1 MAEKTVA
8 ANAGSIY
15 RRVLYGM
22 AGFGAGGAIGGAIW
36 VAFDAPHFGFA
47 ILGALGGISLS
58 PNLRDRGATTTI
70 ALICAIGFS
79 SGFLLPFF
87 ISQVI
92 WEPAFGQ
99 GMFVGGAGGAIG
111 GISLGLSMKEWRKI
125 WLFALGGG
133 IGFGI
138 AAQSLWGILLGMEP
152 QILWGAILLAV
163 WGIVGG
169 ALLGAVSGYVE
180 RKRLT

>member
-58 PNLRDRGATTTI
+58 PNLRDWGLTTSI

-92 WEPAFGQ
+92 WEPVFGQ
-99 GMFVGGAGGAIG
+99 GMFVGGIGGAIG

-125 WLFALGGG
+125 WLFALAGG

-138 AAQSLWGILLGMEP
+138 AALFFWGMLRGLEP
-152 QILWGAILLAV
+152 QILWGVITLAV
-163 WGIVGG
+163 WGIIGG
-169 ALLGAVSGYVE
+169 ASLGAVSGYVE
-180 RKRLT
+180 RKKVT